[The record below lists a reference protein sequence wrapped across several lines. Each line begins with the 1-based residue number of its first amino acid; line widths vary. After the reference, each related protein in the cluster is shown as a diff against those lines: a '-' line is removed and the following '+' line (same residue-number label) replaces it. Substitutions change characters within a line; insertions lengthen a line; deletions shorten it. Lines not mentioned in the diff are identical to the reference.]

1 MVHRVPTGL
10 DAAHVGFIFI
20 DVVGNGHC
28 GAPSRGMISQPGL
41 SMPILFPIL
50 NLVAGSSRGH
60 HGCAS
65 STGALPQGERKTFT
79 CIDIGKRF
87 ALARQLD
94 FYCSLLVISQR
105 PDPSN
110 WAAGKPG
117 SRVHCYKNLPALSSC
132 QN

>member
-1 MVHRVPTGL
+1 MVHRVPAGL

-60 HGCAS
+60 HACA
-65 STGALPQGERKTFT
+65 STGAPPKGERKTFT
-79 CIDIGKRF
+79 RIDIGKRF

-94 FYCSLLVISQR
+94 FYCSLLSFL
-105 PDPSN
+105 
-110 WAAGKPG
+110 
-117 SRVHCYKNLPALSSC
+117 KNLIRVIGLQENPAVVCTATRIFLP
-132 QN
+132 

>member
-1 MVHRVPTGL
+1 MVHRVPAGL

-41 SMPILFPIL
+41 SMPILFPIP

-94 FYCSLLVISQR
+94 RLLLLLSFL
-105 PDPSN
+105 
-110 WAAGKPG
+110 
-117 SRVHCYKNLPALSSC
+117 KNLIRVIGLQENPAVVCTATRIFLP
-132 QN
+132 